1 MCNACVTTL
10 DTAATDAFAQRLVGI
25 FNDSALS
32 MMLSIGHRTGLF
44 DKLATLPPATS
55 EQIAQAANLNE
66 RYVRE
71 WLGAMTVGRIVEY
84 NPADRTY
91 ALPAAH
97 AAVLTRAAVPNNMAA
112 TMQWFA
118 VLGEVETKVVDA
130 FHNGGGVHYSAFSR
144 FHDVMAEESN
154 QTTVAGLVEHILPL
168 VPELARRLN
177 QGIDV
182 LDVGCGQGRAMN
194 YLAGL
199 FPNSRF
205 MGYDFSEEAIA
216 RGRAE
221 AAARGLTNVQFEVR
235 DVAQINETAKFD
247 IITAFDAI
255 HDQRDPA
262 RVLSQI
268 EQALRDDGTFLMQD
282 IRASSRLENNIDHPL
297 GTLLYTISTMH
308 CMTVSLALG
317 GAGLG
322 TCWGE
327 ELARQMLADAGFRS
341 VAAQQL
347 PHDIMN
353 TYYIVRK
360 SA

>member
-1 MCNACVTTL
+1 L
-10 DTAATDAFAQRLVGI
+10 DTVATDAFAERLVGVV
-25 FNDSALS
+25 NDAALS
-32 MMLSIGHRTGLF
+32 FMLSIGHRTGLF
-44 DKLATLPPATS
+44 DSMATLPPATS
-55 EQIAQAANLNE
+55 EQIAQAAKLNE

-71 WLGAMTVGRIVEY
+71 WLGAMVVGKIIEY
-84 NPADRTY
+84 NAAERTY

-97 AAVLTRAAVPNNMAA
+97 AALLTRAAVPNNMAA

-118 VLGEVETKVVDA
+118 VLGGVEDKIVDC
-130 FHNGGGVHYSAFSR
+130 FHRGGGVHYSAFSR
-144 FHDVMAEESN
+144 FHEVMAGESD

-168 VPELARRLN
+168 VPGLVDKLN
-177 QGIDV
+177 AGIDV
-182 LDVGCGQGRAMN
+182 LDVGCGAGRAMN

-205 MGYDFSEEAIA
+205 TGYDFSEEAIA

-221 AAARGLTNVQFEVR
+221 AESRGLDNVTFEVR
-235 DVAQINETAKFD
+235 DVAQINERSKFD
-247 IITAFDAI
+247 VITAFDAI

-262 RVLSQI
+262 SVLSQI
-268 EQALRDDGTFLMQD
+268 EEALRDGGTFLMQD
-282 IRASSRLENNIDHPL
+282 IRASSHVENNMELPL
-297 GTLLYTISTMH
+297 ATLLYTISTMH

-322 TCWGE
+322 TAWGE
-327 ELARQMLADAGFRS
+327 ELARQMLAEAGFRS
-341 VAAQQL
+341 VATQQL
-347 PHDIMN
+347 PHDILN